1 MTILYRLIPKLV
13 YYIDSSNF
21 NLSRINHK
29 NLLKFDCYILQRNAR
44 KVKNMDRREF
54 IKSSAATA
62 ACSVAGIA
70 APSSLSAAEG
80 ENSWRWDKAPC
91 RFCGTGCGIMVATKN
106 GKIVAVKGDPLA
118 PVNRGLNCI
127 KGYFNAKIMY
137 GEDRITKPLLRVN
150 AKGEFDKKGKFQE
163 VSWQRAFDEMEKQFR
178 KTYAELGPTG
188 IGVFGSGQYTIP
200 EGYAISKLIKGGF
213 RSHNIDP
220 NARHCMASAV
230 VGFMQTFGID
240 EPAGCYDDI
249 ELTDTI
255 VAWGANMAEMHPILW
270 SRVSDR
276 KLQDPERVK
285 VVNLST
291 YSTRTSNIA
300 DIEIIF
306 TPHTDLAIWNYI
318 AREIVYNHPEAINEE
333 FVKANCVFTTGPVDI
348 GYGMR
353 DNINHPKYLPSELD
367 TVAKQKSK
375 IVSGNEG
382 VTLAY
387 LGMKTG
393 DTLENKNTGGKA
405 GNHWIIQYEEFKK
418 ALAPYTLDFVA
429 KLAKGDPN
437 EDLEE
442 FKKKLKAL
450 ADLYIEK
457 NRKVVS
463 FWTMGMNQHTRGVWV
478 NEQSYM
484 VHFLLGK
491 QAKPGSGAFSLT
503 GQPSAC
509 GTAREVGTFSHRL
522 PADMVVANPKHR
534 EITEKIWQIPAGTI
548 NPKPGAPYMKIMRD
562 LEDGKIKFIWVHVN
576 NPWQNSANA
585 NHWIKAAREMDN
597 FIVVSD
603 AYPGISAKVADL
615 VLPTAMIY
623 EKWGAYGNAERRT
636 QHWRQQVLPVG
647 DAMSDTWQY
656 MEFAKRFKLKDF
668 WGEVKVDGKL
678 TLPNVLDKATA
689 MGYSPED
696 TLYDVLFAN
705 KKAKKFSADDKIM
718 AGYDNTE
725 VFGDS
730 RNVVGSDG
738 KVFKGYGFFIQKYL
752 WEEYREFGLGHG
764 HDLADFDT
772 YHKVRGLRWP
782 VVDGKETLW
791 RFNTKYDVY
800 AKKDNPNGE
809 FSFYGNKNGALLT
822 GDLSKATSKEKEAL
836 KSRAKIFFRPYMDP
850 PEMPSKEYPLWLCT
864 GRVLEHWHSGT
875 MTMRVPEL
883 YRAVPEALCF
893 MNEID
898 GNKLGIAQNDIV
910 WVESRRGKV
919 KARVDFRGRNK
930 PAEGLIYVPWFD
942 ENVFINKVCL
952 DATDP
957 ISAQTDF
964 KKCAVK
970 VYKA

>member
-1 MTILYRLIPKLV
+1 
-13 YYIDSSNF
+13 
-21 NLSRINHK
+21 
-29 NLLKFDCYILQRNAR
+29 
-44 KVKNMDRREF
+44 MDRRDF
-54 IKSSAATA
+54 IKSSAVAA
-62 ACSVAGIA
+62 ACSAAGLS
-70 APSSLSAAEG
+70 APSSLGAANKEQD
-80 ENSWRWDKAPC
+80 WRWDKSVC
-91 RFCGTGCGIMVATKN
+91 RFCGTGCGIVVATKD

-150 AKGEFDKKGKFQE
+150 SKGEFDKNGKFVE
-163 VSWQRAFDEMEKQFR
+163 VSWQRAFDEMEKQFKR
-178 KTYAELGPTG
+178 AYNELGPTG
-188 IGVFGSGQYTIP
+188 IGVFGSGQYTIQ
-200 EGYAISKLIKGGF
+200 EGYSAVKLIKGGF
-213 RSHNIDP
+213 RSNNIDP

-230 VGFMQTFGID
+230 VGFIQTFGID

-249 ELTDTI
+249 ELTDT
-255 VAWGANMAEMHPILW
+255 VVCWGANMAEMHPVLW
-270 SRVSDR
+270 ARVSDR
-276 KLQDPERVK
+276 KLQNPNNVK
-285 VVNLST
+285 IINLST
-291 YSTRTSNIA
+291 FSNRTSNIA
-300 DIEIIF
+300 DMEIIF
-306 TPHTDLAIWNYI
+306 RPQTDLAIWNYI
-318 AREIVYNHPEAINEE
+318 AREIVYNHPEAIDEK
-333 FVKANCVFTTGPVDI
+333 FVKEHCVFTTGPADI

-367 TVAKQKSK
+367 TAAKERSK
-375 IVSGNEG
+375 VLTEAEG

-387 LGMKTG
+387 LGMKAG
-393 DTLENKNTGGKA
+393 DTMENKHTANPDA
-405 GNHWIIQYEEFKK
+405 HWQISFDEFKK

-429 KLAKGDPN
+429 KLAKGDDN

-442 FKKKLKAL
+442 FKKKLQTL
-450 ADLYIEK
+450 ANYYIDK
-457 NRKVVS
+457 KRKVVS
-463 FWTMGMNQHTRGVWV
+463 FWTMGMNQHTRGTWV

-534 EITEKIWQIPAGTI
+534 EITEKIWKLPAKTL

-576 NPWQNSANA
+576 NPWHNTANA

-603 AYPGISAKVADL
+603 PYPGISAKVADL
-615 VLPTAMIY
+615 ILPTAMIY

-636 QHWRQQVLPVG
+636 QHWRQQVIPVG
-647 DAMSDTWQY
+647 EAMSDTWQY
-656 MEFAKRFKLKDF
+656 MEFSKRFKLKEV
-668 WGEVKVDGKL
+668 WGEQKIDNKL
-678 TLPNVLDKATA
+678 TLPSVLDEAAKL
-689 MGYSPED
+689 GYTPES

-705 KKAKKFSADDKIM
+705 AEAKSFNADDAIIN
-718 AGYDNTE
+718 GFDNTE

-738 KVFKGYGFFIQKYL
+738 NVFKGYGFFVQTYL
-752 WEEYREFGLGHG
+752 WEEYRKFGVGHA

-782 VVDGKETLW
+782 VVDGKETQW

-800 AKKDNPNGE
+800 AKKAAPNSD
-809 FSFYGNKNGALLT
+809 FAFYGNASGALPS
-822 GDLSKATSKEKEAL
+822 GDLIKVTNPEKSSI
-836 KSRAKIFFRPYMDP
+836 KNRAKIFFRPFMDA
-850 PEMPSKEYPLWLCT
+850 PETPSKEYPLWLCT

-883 YRAVPEALCF
+883 YRAVPEALCY
-893 MNEID
+893 MNEED
-898 GNKLGIAQNDIV
+898 GKKIGVAQNDVV

-930 PAEGLIYVPWFD
+930 PPVGLVYVPWFD
-942 ENVFINKVCL
+942 ENVYINKVCL
-952 DATDP
+952 DATCP
-957 ISAQTDF
+957 LSKQTDF